1 MVRSP
6 IVLKQLDS
14 GGQMRRIWSFL
25 GRLEEWTLVFV
36 LLALAIV
43 SFVQV
48 VCRYVVGF
56 SFTWMEEVTRY
67 SSVFIAFLGAA
78 IGVKY
83 GTHFSMI
90 FLYERLSSDR
100 MRQLLMLIVNLICCA
115 VLLVVAWYGW
125 EQAMKLKRFGTL
137 TAVLRIPK
145 YIPYLPIP
153 LFSVVMALRY
163 LLNGGNQLYDFIAGR
178 PFKPLKGR
186 EA

>member
-1 MVRSP
+1 MGRVWR
-6 IVLKQLDS
+6 
-14 GGQMRRIWSFL
+14 FL

-48 VCRYVVGF
+48 VCRYLVGF
-56 SFTWMEEVTRY
+56 SFTWMEEITRY

-83 GTHFSMI
+83 GTHFSMV
-90 FLYERLSSDR
+90 FVYERLRSHKI
-100 MRQLLMLIVNLICCA
+100 RQILMFLVNVICCV

-145 YIPYLPIP
+145 YITYLPIP
-153 LFSVVMALRY
+153 VFSVIMAVRFLM
-163 LLNGGNQLYDFIAGR
+163 NGGSQFSDFLSGR
-178 PFKPLKGR
+178 PFKPH
-186 EA
+186 ASQDA